1 MAALDQEPDVG
12 EILSKINGMIV
23 SGCLYECP
31 STNNLV
37 TSGKQKTCK
46 IRKSIEKLLNNF
58 EFIASTK
65 LLPLKPLL

>member
-12 EILSKINGMIV
+12 EILSKINGVIV

-37 TSGKQKTCK
+37 TSGKRKTCK
-46 IRKSIEKLLNNF
+46 IRKSIEKY
-58 EFIASTK
+58 
-65 LLPLKPLL
+65 